1 MKKSTLLN
9 LITVLVILA
18 IAAVLARAVS
28 EPVALIDHVETPPG
42 HYYVDGYSRKGG
54 DNSLN
59 HEVIQA
65 PRMPGDVPA
74 PEEKPIGIV
83 VLEKI
88 KALATAIEHT
98 LFGAPEPKEGVR
110 MNCYQTRDGAKVCA
124 VERY

>member
-1 MKKSTLLN
+1 MKKTTLLS
-9 LITVLVILA
+9 LIATFVFLA
-18 IAAVLARAVS
+18 ITAVLARAMS
-28 EPVALIDHVETPPG
+28 APIALVDYVETPPG
-42 HYYVDGYSRKGG
+42 HYYVDGYSRKSE
-54 DNSLN
+54 DNGLN

-88 KALATAIEHT
+88 KALATEIEHA

-124 VERY
+124 VERH